1 MCSAPLS
8 PLEEEP
14 LAFLASLR
22 ENSHGELL
30 FRREAGLS
38 AYPLRGLPALPFF
51 RERCTM
57 FTIVAAVAILATVT
71 GGVVVAIRRSHNQAC
86 INARLRMYCAR

>member
-1 MCSAPLS
+1 
-8 PLEEEP
+8 
-14 LAFLASLR
+14 
-22 ENSHGELL
+22 
-30 FRREAGLS
+30 
-38 AYPLRGLPALPFF
+38 
-51 RERCTM
+51 M